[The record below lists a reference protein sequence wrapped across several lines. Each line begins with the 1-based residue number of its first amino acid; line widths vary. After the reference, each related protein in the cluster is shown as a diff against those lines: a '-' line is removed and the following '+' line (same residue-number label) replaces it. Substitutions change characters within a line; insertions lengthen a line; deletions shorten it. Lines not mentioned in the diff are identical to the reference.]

1 MTRTNEHGLY
11 QANVVINGVR
21 KKAFSTFFPFAIEE
35 NQVLDTFFA
44 TDVLQFSDLLVRTI
58 NKVLKDKSSLEDC
71 SFNQCSVR
79 IEKDKT
85 VIEDVYAD
93 DASKTSCEVS
103 TKELL
108 ELIKEWRK
116 QNKFLQKK

>member
-1 MTRTNEHGLY
+1 MNYKIDYLDFGDGRPLMH
-11 QANVVINGVR
+11 
-21 KKAFSTFFPFAIEE
+21 FAIEE

-58 NKVLKDKSSLEDC
+58 DKVLKDKSSIEDC

-93 DASKTSCEVS
+93 DQKALLYTSRRR
-103 TKELL
+103 LL
-108 ELIKEWRK
+108 ARFRQK
-116 QNKFLQKK
+116 NFLS

>member
-1 MTRTNEHGLY
+1 MNYKIDYLDFGDGRPLMHFT
-11 QANVVINGVR
+11 
-21 KKAFSTFFPFAIEE
+21 IEE

-93 DASKTSCEVS
+93 DASKTSHYPAQAGSSATPSSGCS
-103 TKELL
+103 FAAPATPG
-108 ELIKEWRK
+108 
-116 QNKFLQKK
+116 F

>member
-21 KKAFSTFFPFAIEE
+21 KKAFLTFFPFAIEE

-116 QNKFLQKK
+116 QNKLLQKK

>member
-1 MTRTNEHGLY
+1 MNYKIDYLDFGDGRPLMHFT
-11 QANVVINGVR
+11 
-21 KKAFSTFFPFAIEE
+21 IEE

-44 TDVLQFSDLLVRTI
+44 TDVVQFSDLLVRTI

-116 QNKFLQKK
+116 QNKLLQKK